1 MVTPAQPWQ
10 LPVPP
15 PAKRKKWP
23 IIVGA
28 SVLGVLLCC
37 GGVTAIGLAAGDP
50 AKKDTADSKLI
61 GAPSSATAGPDTPVS
76 TETASPTASS
86 AESESESEST
96 TSKPAGT
103 AGPKPKPAVTNPQP
117 RPTTTR
123 PTTQRPTTQRPT
135 TKKPTTKKPT
145 TNKPTTQK
153 PTTKKPTTKP
163 KTKKPTAEVYYAN
176 CAAVRAAGADPIY
189 AGDPGYSRKLDRD
202 GDGVACE

>member
-61 GAPSSATAGPDTPVS
+61 VAPSSATAGADTPVP

-86 AESESESEST
+86 PESESEPVPT
-96 TSKPAGT
+96 TSKPAVT
-103 AGPKPKPAVTNPQP
+103 ASPKPKPTTTNPQP
-117 RPTTTR
+117 RPTTQK
-123 PTTQRPTTQRPT
+123 PTTQKPTTQ
-135 TKKPTTKKPT
+135 KPTTQ
-145 TNKPTTQK
+145 KPTTQK
-153 PTTKKPTTKP
+153 PTTKRPTTKP
-163 KTKKPTAEVYYAN
+163 KTKKPAAEVYYAN
-176 CAAVRAAGADPIY
+176 CAAVRAVGADPIY